1 MKISEHKLKSCA
13 NLRSIF
19 RCEINVQLSSDM
31 RIDVVHAS
39 NLKQNAYIKSCGINV
54 AI

>member
-19 RCEINVQLSSDM
+19 RCEINVQVSSDM
-31 RIDVVHAS
+31 RIDVIQAS
-39 NLKQNAYIKSCGINV
+39 NLKQNAYEKEYN
-54 AI
+54 